1 MNESLRLKTIEE
13 LKKFKFLIPSY
24 QRGYRW
30 TSKEVLELLNDIDSF
45 NPVDI
50 DDEGNKSW
58 YCLQPIVLKE
68 NGEFFEVIDGQQRLT
83 TIYLIL
89 HYLNQLIIK
98 KRRTPIF
105 ELDYETRKKV
115 PEFLSKLEE
124 EEKNH
129 DNIDFYYISEAYET
143 ICDWFDRDQFD
154 IFNFQSKF
162 NFNTKVIWY
171 ESNEEDA
178 ITIFT
183 RINVGKIPLTNAEL
197 IKALFLNSSNFD
209 KNYDEKVR
217 LKQLEI
223 SSEWDR
229 IEQSLHN
236 DSFWYFISQESLL
249 SNRIDYIFRLM
260 NDEENLS
267 DPYST
272 FRFFSNKFEKK
283 SKEIIEIIWLEVKN
297 YFQTLEEW
305 YSERELFHKIGY
317 LVCEGENLEFLV
329 KESLTKKK
337 DEFQSFLNSL
347 IRKKMKNIS
356 IDELQYGDKKIN
368 TVLLLY
374 NIQTMLM
381 NDSVKSKFPFDLYKK
396 EKWDIEHITSV
407 KDSRPEQSTHK
418 KMWLQDAYYF
428 IEDDNLKRKV
438 SSCKIDE
445 NFDDVFDEVVNY
457 FNMNVIESDINDISN
472 LALLD
477 SATNRGYKNAVFPVK
492 RMTIIQKEK
501 AGRFIPI
508 STKNAFL
515 KYFSEYPPKM
525 SFWTQEDKNKYFDD
539 IVRVLDDYLQN

>member
-1 MNESLRLKTIEE
+1 MNDSLKLKTIEE

-45 NPVDI
+45 NPIDI

-68 NGEFFEVIDGQQRLT
+68 NGKYFEVIDGQQRLT

-105 ELDYETRKKV
+105 ELDYETRKMV
-115 PEFLSKLEE
+115 PEFLNSLEE
-124 EEKNH
+124 DKKNH
-129 DNIDFYYISEAYET
+129 DNIDFYYISNAYET
-143 ICDWFDRDQFD
+143 ICKWFDREQFD

-171 ESNEEDA
+171 ESNEEDS

-209 KNYDEKVR
+209 KNYNEKVR

-223 SSEWDR
+223 ASEWDR
-229 IEQSLHN
+229 IEHSLHN
-236 DSFWYFISQESLL
+236 DSFWYFISRETLL

-260 NDEENLS
+260 NSEDNSS
-267 DPYST
+267 DSYST
-272 FRFFSNKFEKK
+272 FRFFNKKFENK
-283 SKEIIEIIWLEVKN
+283 SKDVIENNWLEVKN

-305 YSERELFHKIGY
+305 YSERGLYHKIGY
-317 LVCEGENLEFLV
+317 LVCEGENLENLV
-329 KESLTKKK
+329 NESLTKKK
-337 DEFQSFLNSL
+337 DEFQAYLDSL
-347 IRKKMKNIS
+347 IRKKMKNVN
-356 IDELQYGDKKIN
+356 IDELQYGDKKLK

-381 NDSVKSKFPFDLYKK
+381 NDSINSRFPFDLYKK
-396 EKWDIEHITSV
+396 ENWDIEHITSV
-407 KDSRPEQSTHK
+407 KDTRPEQITHK
-418 KMWLQDAYYF
+418 KMWLTDAYSF
-428 IEDDNLKRKV
+428 IEDEELRIKV
-438 SSCKIDE
+438 SSCDIEE
-445 NFDDVFDEVVNY
+445 NFETVFDDVINH
-457 FNMNVIESDINDISN
+457 FNNNVMESDINDISN
-472 LALLD
+472 LTLLD
-477 SATNRGYKNAVFPVK
+477 SEINRGYKNAVFPVK

-501 AGRFIPI
+501 EGRFIPI
-508 STKNAFL
+508 CTKNAFL

-539 IVRVLDDYLQN
+539 IVRVLRDYL